1 MLAAPLL
8 YCSNVLFTLFGV
20 YSFGT
25 FFHIYNNI
33 YPPLS
38 IQIDIGITA
47 SIWFGSSPTPSQQDV
62 YLLTDRGGRGVS
74 KSTK

>member
-1 MLAAPLL
+1 MLAALLL
-8 YCSNVLFTLFGV
+8 YCTIVQITLFGV

-33 YPPLS
+33 CPPLFKLTLALLRPY
-38 IQIDIGITA
+38 DLA
-47 SIWFGSSPTPSQQDV
+47 PHPPSPSKMCIFP
-62 YLLTDRGGRGVS
+62 YWWGGGGMS

>member
-1 MLAAPLL
+1 MLTATLL
-8 YCSNVLFTLFGV
+8 YCTDVLFTLFGV

-33 YPPLS
+33 CPPLFKLTYALFAA
-38 IQIDIGITA
+38 IG
-47 SIWFGSSPTPSQQDV
+47 FGSSPTPSRQQDV
-62 YLLTDRGGRGVS
+62 YLFLLRGGGGG

>member
-8 YCSNVLFTLFGV
+8 YCSNVLFILFGV

-33 YPPLS
+33 CPPL
-38 IQIDIGITA
+38 QIDIGITA
-47 SIWFGSSPTPSQQDV
+47 AIWFGSSPIPSQQDV
-62 YLLTDRGGRGVS
+62 YLSLLMGVGGMS

>member
-1 MLAAPLL
+1 MLATPLL
-8 YCSNVLFTLFGV
+8 YCTNVLFTLFGV

-33 YPPLS
+33 CPPSL
-38 IQIDIGITA
+38 QIDIGISA
-47 SIWFGSSPTPSQQDV
+47 AIWFGSSPTPSQQDV
-62 YLLTDRGGRGVS
+62 YLLTDGGGGGVS